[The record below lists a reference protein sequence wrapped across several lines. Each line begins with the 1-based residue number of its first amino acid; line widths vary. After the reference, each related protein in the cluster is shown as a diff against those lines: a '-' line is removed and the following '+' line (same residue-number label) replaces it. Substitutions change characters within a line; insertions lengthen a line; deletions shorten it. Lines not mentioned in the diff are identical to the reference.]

1 MGRLPPGSNVGTQ
14 LRALRARQA
23 RAERAESKRAERTAT
38 EQAANGARDDGM
50 ASRLPLQLSL
60 PSAESWFAARGWAPF
75 EFQHEVWQQIA
86 AGRSGLVHAATGTGK
101 TYAVWFGLLQS
112 ALHKSGSDHDFLSA
126 ARDPAAADSRAQA
139 QRGLRMLWI
148 TPMRALAAD
157 TARSL
162 AAPLAELGIDW
173 RVGIRTGDTDAGE
186 RARQSLA
193 LPEALVTTPESVS
206 LLLTRP
212 ECRALFAGLQLVVV
226 DEWHELIGSK
236 RGVQVQLALARLRQF
251 ARARAG
257 SAPGAINVP
266 STLPVWGLSATL
278 GNLDHAL
285 RALLHPDDGVLVQGE
300 LDKQIVV
307 DTLLPENPGRFPWG
321 GHLGLQMVAPVVR
334 EIAGSASTLV
344 FTNVRSQAEQWYQAL
359 LAARP
364 DWAGRIALHH
374 GSLDRDVRAW
384 VELGLKQGKL
394 KAVVATSS
402 LDLGVDFLP
411 VERVLQIGSPKGIA
425 RLLQRAGRSG
435 HSPGRASRV
444 TIVPTH
450 ALELVEAAA
459 AQKAAAQRRV
469 ESRSAPDQPLDV
481 LAQHVVT
488 VALGTGFAAAELL
501 AEVRTTW
508 SYRHLS
514 DEDWRWVLQF
524 AGGGEPLRAYP
535 EYRRV
540 MRVNDGAEIYRGADV
555 QVARRHRLAVGT
567 IVSESAM
574 LVRYQNGAKLGTI
587 EENFIARLRRG
598 DVFTFAGKILELV
611 RVHEMTAFVTPA
623 RRATGAVP
631 RWAGT
636 RMPLSGEL
644 ADAMLAELEDAR
656 AGRCASPEMALV
668 APLLMLQRRWSNL
681 PTRRD
686 LVAEAM
692 SSAEG
697 RHLFVYPFA
706 GRLAHAGLAALLA
719 VRAGRLQAAT
729 FSIAIN
735 DYGFELLSA
744 SEMNWHALLN
754 PRHGLLAE
762 DGLVDDILASLNAG
776 ELAQRRFRE
785 IARVAGLVFPG
796 YPGQP
801 KSTRQ
806 LQASASLLFE
816 VFRKYDRGNLLLAQA
831 DREVLEQELDLARLR
846 QTLAR
851 MRSQTLVLRS
861 ISRPTPF
868 AFPLLVERLR
878 EQLTTERLSDRIAR
892 MVTELERAAGAEER

>member
-1 MGRLPPGSNVGTQ
+1 
-14 LRALRARQA
+14 
-23 RAERAESKRAERTAT
+23 
-38 EQAANGARDDGM
+38 
-50 ASRLPLQLSL
+50 
-60 PSAESWFAARGWAPF
+60 
-75 EFQHEVWQQIA
+75 
-86 AGRSGLVHAATGTGK
+86 
-101 TYAVWFGLLQS
+101 
-112 ALHKSGSDHDFLSA
+112 
-126 ARDPAAADSRAQA
+126 
-139 QRGLRMLWI
+139 
-148 TPMRALAAD
+148 MRALAAD

-186 RARQSLA
+186 RARQSLR

-212 ECRALFAGLQLVVV
+212 ECQALFADLELVVV

-257 SAPGAINVP
+257 SAHGTLNAR
-266 STLPVWGLSATL
+266 STPLVWGLSATL

-285 RALLHPDDGVLVQGE
+285 RALCHPDDHADDGVLVQGE

-307 DTLLPENPGRFPWG
+307 DTLLPESPGLFPWG
-321 GHLGLQMVAPVVR
+321 GHLGLPMVAPVVR
-334 EIAGSASTLV
+334 EIASSASTLV

-459 AQKAAAQRRV
+459 AQRAAAQRRV
-469 ESRSAPDQPLDV
+469 ESRSARDQPLDV

-488 VALGTGFAAAELL
+488 VAWGRGFAAAELL

-514 DEDWRWVLQF
+514 EEDGRWVRQL

-567 IVSESAM
+567 IDSESAM

-656 AGRCASPEMALV
+656 AGRCASPEMTLV
-668 APLLMLQRRWSNL
+668 APLLALQRRWSNL

-686 LVAEAM
+686 LVAETM
-692 SSAEG
+692 SSREG

-719 VRAGRLQAAT
+719 VRAGRMQTAT
-729 FSIAIN
+729 FSIAVN

-744 SEMNWHALLN
+744 SEMNWHVLLN

-762 DGLVDDILASLNAG
+762 ERLAEDVLASLNAG

-806 LQASASLLFE
+806 LQASASLFFE
-816 VFRKYDRGNLLLAQA
+816 VFRKYDRCNPLLAQA

-851 MRSQTLVLRS
+851 MRSQTLLLRS
-861 ISRPTPF
+861 ISGPTPF
-868 AFPLLVERLR
+868 AFPFLVERLR
-878 EQLTTERLSDRIAR
+878 EQLTTEQLSDRLRR